1 MFHVKHFSLFYLVVS
16 DILFIFAPLNNKV
29 KNCYMDIN
37 AIVSLVSNVGFPVAV
52 CIALF
57 FYMEKQNERH
67 QQETDKLNGTVQSN
81 TKVLTELCTLIKTL
95 VK

>member
-1 MFHVKHFSLFYLVVS
+1 MFHVKHFSPVYLV
-16 DILFIFAPLNNKV
+16 IPNNIAIFAPLNNKV
-29 KNCYMDIN
+29 KNCYMDVN
-37 AIVSLVSNVGFPVAV
+37 AIVSLISNVGFPVAV
-52 CIALF
+52 CVALF

-67 QQETDKLNGTVQSN
+67 QNETDKLNETVQSN

>member
-1 MFHVKHFSLFYLVVS
+1 
-16 DILFIFAPLNNKV
+16 
-29 KNCYMDIN
+29 MDIN
-37 AIVSLVSNVGFPVAV
+37 AITSLVSNVGFPVVV

-57 FYMEKQNERH
+57 FYMEKQNGRH
-67 QQETDKLNGTVQSN
+67 QHETDKLNETVQSN

>member
-1 MFHVKHFSLFYLVVS
+1 MFHMKHFSPVYLVIPNKS
-16 DILFIFAPLNNKV
+16 GIFASLNNKV
-29 KNCYMDIN
+29 KICYMDVNGI
-37 AIVSLVSNVGFPVAV
+37 ISLISNVGFPVAV
-52 CIALF
+52 CVALF

-67 QQETDKLNGTVQSN
+67 QKETDKLNETVQSN

>member
-1 MFHVKHFSLFYLVVS
+1 
-16 DILFIFAPLNNKV
+16 
-29 KNCYMDIN
+29 MDIDSVTQL
-37 AIVSLVSNVGFPVAV
+37 ISNVGFPVAV

-67 QQETDKLNGTVQSN
+67 QQATDKLNETVQSN

-95 VK
+95 IK

>member
-1 MFHVKHFSLFYLVVS
+1 
-16 DILFIFAPLNNKV
+16 
-29 KNCYMDIN
+29 MDIDSVTQL
-37 AIVSLVSNVGFPVAV
+37 ISNVGFPVAV

-67 QQETDKLNGTVQSN
+67 QHETDKLNETVQSN

-95 VK
+95 IK

>member
-1 MFHVKHFSLFYLVVS
+1 MKHFPRFIWWFQKIILSLQRN
-16 DILFIFAPLNNKV
+16 NNKV
-29 KNCYMDIN
+29 KNYCMELND
-37 AIVSLVSNVGFPVAV
+37 IVSLISNVGFPVAV

-67 QQETDKLNGTVQSN
+67 QNETDKLNGTVQSN